1 MVCGRAMARRNEPGR
16 MMPNGKHLIAHMQ
29 DTPVIPNSLALWG
42 LAQMGLVVKGP
53 DALIAFDPYLSDS
66 VRDLTQEQFG
76 GLMSRAFPPPLQPGD
91 LAADFYLITH
101 EHPDHLDGPTLA
113 AAPADAQF
121 IASGWCVDALT
132 GLGIRRERIIVPDA
146 LTPVTLPGTS
156 LRLTAIPAAH
166 YDKEHDEQKGYRW
179 LGYLVE
185 WNGVVLYHAGDTVL
199 YPGYIEMMRDL
210 PTPDVALLP
219 VNGRDYFRESVL
231 NLTGTLLPAE
241 AALLARELGWGVL
254 IPGHNDLFTVNT
266 IPNAQIVD
274 ALERLAP
281 RQAFKFLQ
289 PGELYYFV
297 K

>member
-1 MVCGRAMARRNEPGR
+1 
-16 MMPNGKHLIAHMQ
+16 MMPNGKYLIAQ
-29 DTPVIPNSLALWG
+29 LREVPVIPNSLPLWG
-42 LAQMGLVVKGP
+42 LGQMGLIVKGP
-53 DALIAFDPYLSDS
+53 DALIALDPYLSDA
-66 VRDLTQEQFG
+66 VREMTQEQFG

-91 LAADFYLITH
+91 LAADFYLISH

-121 IASGWCVDALT
+121 VVSGWCVDTLT
-132 GLGIRRERIIVPDA
+132 GLGIHRDRIIVPEA
-146 LTPVTLPGTS
+146 LTPFTLPGTS

-166 YDKEHDEQKGYRW
+166 YEREQNARQGHRW
-179 LGYLVE
+179 LGYLIE

-199 YPGYIEMMRDL
+199 YPGLIETLRGL

-231 NLTGTLLPAE
+231 NVIGNLLPAE
-241 AALLARELGWGVL
+241 AALLTRELGWGVV
-254 IPGHNDLFTVNT
+254 IPGHNDLLTANS
-266 IPNAQIVD
+266 IPIAQIVD